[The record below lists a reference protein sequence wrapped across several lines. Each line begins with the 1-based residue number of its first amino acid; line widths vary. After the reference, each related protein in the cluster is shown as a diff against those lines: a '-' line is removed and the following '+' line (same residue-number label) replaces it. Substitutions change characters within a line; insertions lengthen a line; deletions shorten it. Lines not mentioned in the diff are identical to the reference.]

1 VGLNLSFAHNETL
14 LPLKRIKLKKMP
26 SIKIILTED
35 HQILRDGVKALIA
48 SENILIIGEASSGAE
63 LWKLLEKDQPDIILM
78 DISLPDASGIELTR
92 LISERYP
99 RIKVLI
105 LSMYTD
111 ESFINQAIKSGAKG
125 YLHKNTTRE
134 EMLIA
139 IDTVYSGNDFYSEN
153 ISKIILKNYI
163 EKARMNSD
171 EILDPHEVLSKR
183 EIEIL
188 KMFAEGFINKEIAD
202 RLFISIRT
210 VESHKNHIMQKLS
223 LKTQVELVKYSIRH
237 NLINI

>member
-1 VGLNLSFAHNETL
+1 
-14 LPLKRIKLKKMP
+14 MP
-26 SIKIILTED
+26 PIKIILTED

-48 SENILIIGEASSGAE
+48 SENIEIAGEAATGAE
-63 LWKLLEKDQPDIILM
+63 LWKLLENEQPDIILM
-78 DISLPDASGIELTR
+78 DISLPDTSGIELTR
-92 LISERYP
+92 LISERFP
-99 RIKVLI
+99 KIKVLI
-105 LSMYTD
+105 LSMFTD

-139 IDTVYSGNDFYSEN
+139 IDTVYSGNDFYSDN
-153 ISKIILKNYI
+153 ISKIILKSYI
-163 EKARMNSD
+163 EKAKVKSE
-171 EILDPHEVLSKR
+171 EIQNPHEVLSKR

-202 RLFISIRT
+202 KLFISIRT
-210 VESHKNHIMQKLS
+210 VESHKNHIMQKLN
-223 LKTQVELVKYSIRH
+223 LKTQVELVKYAIRH

>member
-1 VGLNLSFAHNETL
+1 
-14 LPLKRIKLKKMP
+14 MP

-35 HQILRDGVKALIA
+35 HQILRDGIKALIA
-48 SENILIIGEASSGAE
+48 SANITISGEASTGQE
-63 LWKLLEKDQPDIILM
+63 LWKLLDKDLPDIILM
-78 DISLPDASGIELTR
+78 DISLPDTSGIELTR
-92 LISERYP
+92 LITEKYP
-99 RIKVLI
+99 EIKVLI

-111 ESFINQAIKSGAKG
+111 ESFINQAIKAGAKG

-134 EMLIA
+134 EMLVA
-139 IDTVYSGNDFYSEN
+139 IETVYSGNDFYSDN
-153 ISKIILKNYI
+153 ISRIILKNYI
-163 EKARMNSD
+163 DKAKMNVD
-171 EILDPHEVLSKR
+171 EVNNPQEILSKR

-223 LKTQVELVKYSIRH
+223 LKTQVELVKYAIRH

>member
-1 VGLNLSFAHNETL
+1 
-14 LPLKRIKLKKMP
+14 MP

-35 HQILRDGVKALIA
+35 HQLLRDGIKALIA
-48 SENILIIGEASSGAE
+48 SENIEIIGEASTGAG
-63 LWKLLEKDQPDIILM
+63 LWTLMESVQPDIILM
-78 DISLPDASGIELTR
+78 DISLPDVSGIELTR
-92 LISERYP
+92 TLSERYP
-99 RIKVLI
+99 EVKVLI
-105 LSMYTD
+105 LSMFTD
-111 ESFINQAIKSGAKG
+111 ESFINQAIKAGAKG

-134 EMLIA
+134 EMLVA
-139 IDTVYSGNDFYSEN
+139 IDTVYSGSEFYSDN
-153 ISKIILKNYI
+153 ISRIILKSYI
-163 EKARMNSD
+163 DKAKKNGE
-171 EILDPHEVLSKR
+171 EISNPHEILSKR

-223 LKTQVELVKYSIRH
+223 LKTQVELVKYAIRH

>member
-1 VGLNLSFAHNETL
+1 
-14 LPLKRIKLKKMP
+14 MP
-26 SIKIILTED
+26 PIKIILTED
-35 HQILRDGVKALIA
+35 HQILRDGIKALIA
-48 SENILIIGEASSGAE
+48 SANITISGEASTGQE
-63 LWKLLEKDQPDIILM
+63 LWKLLDKDLPDIILM
-78 DISLPDASGIELTR
+78 YISLPDTSGIELTR
-92 LISERYP
+92 LVTEKYP
-99 RIKVLI
+99 EIKVLI

-111 ESFINQAIKSGAKG
+111 ESFINQAIKAGAKG

-134 EMLIA
+134 EMLVA
-139 IDTVYSGNDFYSEN
+139 IDTVLSGNDFYSDN

-163 EKARMNSD
+163 EKAKLNIN
-171 EILDPHEVLSKR
+171 EIDNPNEILSKR

-210 VESHKNHIMQKLS
+210 VESHKNHIMQKLN
-223 LKTQVELVKYSIRH
+223 LKTQVELVKYAIRH

>member
-1 VGLNLSFAHNETL
+1 
-14 LPLKRIKLKKMP
+14 MQ

-35 HQILRDGVKALIA
+35 HQLLRDGVKALLA
-48 SENILIIGEASSGAE
+48 SENIEIIGEASTGGE
-63 LWKLLEKDQPDIILM
+63 LFRLLEKEQPDIILM
-78 DISLPDASGIELTR
+78 DISLPDTSGIELTR

-99 RIKVLI
+99 KIKVLI
-105 LSMYTD
+105 LSMFSD

-139 IDTVYSGNDFYSEN
+139 VDSVYSGSDFYSDS
-153 ISKIILKNYI
+153 ISKIILKSYI
-163 EKARMNSD
+163 DKAKSNT
-171 EILDPHEVLSKR
+171 EEVPNPHEVLSKR

-188 KMFAEGFINKEIAD
+188 VMFAEGFINKEIAD

-210 VESHKNHIMQKLS
+210 VESHKNHIMQKLN
-223 LKTQVELVKYSIRH
+223 LKTQVELVKYAIKH

>member
-1 VGLNLSFAHNETL
+1 
-14 LPLKRIKLKKMP
+14 MP

-35 HQILRDGVKALIA
+35 HQLLRDGIKVLIA
-48 SENILIIGEASSGAE
+48 SENIEIIGEASTGAG
-63 LWKLLEKDQPDIILM
+63 LWTLMESVQPDIILM
-78 DISLPDASGIELTR
+78 DISLPDVSGIELTR
-92 LISERYP
+92 TLSERYP
-99 RIKVLI
+99 EVKVLI

-111 ESFINQAIKSGAKG
+111 ESFINQAIKAGAKG

-134 EMLIA
+134 EMLVA
-139 IDTVYSGNDFYSEN
+139 IDTVYSGSEFYSDN
-153 ISKIILKNYI
+153 ISRIILKSYI
-163 EKARMNSD
+163 DKAKKNGE
-171 EILDPHEVLSKR
+171 EISNPHEILSKR

-223 LKTQVELVKYSIRH
+223 LKTQVELVKYAIRH

>member
-1 VGLNLSFAHNETL
+1 MS
-14 LPLKRIKLKKMP
+14 

-48 SENILIIGEASSGAE
+48 SENIRIIGEASNGAE

-78 DISLPDASGIELTR
+78 DISLPDTSGIELTR
-92 LISERYP
+92 LVSERYP
-99 RIKVLI
+99 LIRVLI

-139 IDTVYSGNDFYSEN
+139 IDTVYTGNDFYSDS
-153 ISKIILKNYI
+153 ISKAILKSYI
-163 EKARMNSD
+163 NKAKSNSE
-171 EILDPHEVLSKR
+171 EIHDPHEILSKR

-210 VESHKNHIMQKLS
+210 VESHKNHIMLKLN
-223 LKTQVELVKYSIRH
+223 LKTQVELVKYAIRH
-237 NLINI
+237 NMVTM